1 VADQTLLMTVSALAA
16 AVRGTILCDYS
27 PNNGFSSVATDSR
40 NVLPGSLFVPL
51 MGEFLD
57 GHTFIAKALESGAAV
72 IFVDAAHGSGSASLF
87 CTLGKQ
93 YNASFIVVENTLHA
107 LQDAAG
113 AYLKKFPKLLKIGIT
128 GSSGKTTTKEITG
141 AIFSQKY
148 RVIMNEGNLNSETGL
163 PLSVFKVRPEHEVG
177 IFELGMNRKGEITE
191 IARVLMPKLALITNI
206 GTAHIGILGSRQ
218 AIAEEKKEIF
228 SFFDSDSTGFVPEDD
243 DWKDFLSD
251 VRSGTVL
258 QYGKSS
264 THGYGGSESL
274 GIDGTLIRYE
284 GREIRFPLPGPYN
297 LKNALGAIALALHA
311 GIGADRIKA
320 GIESVRPLFGR
331 AEIKRGEATVMLD
344 CYNANPDSMENAL
357 EFCRDLEWAGRKIFV
372 LGSML
377 ELGDESGQAHRK
389 ACSLARD
396 AGPDRVYLF
405 GQEMVDAGAAV
416 DWGEIPVEFHTDI
429 ERLKAALAAAK
440 RPGDFFFVKGSRG
453 MALERVC
460 PALVTPESETV
471 SRSSGGGK

>member
-1 VADQTLLMTVSALAA
+1 MTVSALAA

-251 VRSGTVL
+251 VRSG
-258 QYGKSS
+258 
-264 THGYGGSESL
+264 
-274 GIDGTLIRYE
+274 
-284 GREIRFPLPGPYN
+284 
-297 LKNALGAIALALHA
+297 
-311 GIGADRIKA
+311 
-320 GIESVRPLFGR
+320 
-331 AEIKRGEATVMLD
+331 
-344 CYNANPDSMENAL
+344 
-357 EFCRDLEWAGRKIFV
+357 
-372 LGSML
+372 
-377 ELGDESGQAHRK
+377 
-389 ACSLARD
+389 
-396 AGPDRVYLF
+396 
-405 GQEMVDAGAAV
+405 
-416 DWGEIPVEFHTDI
+416 
-429 ERLKAALAAAK
+429 
-440 RPGDFFFVKGSRG
+440 
-453 MALERVC
+453 
-460 PALVTPESETV
+460 
-471 SRSSGGGK
+471 